1 MWASSEMAYLAKRA
15 ARVARFG
22 NSVLIALALTLVQAA
37 AHATSDEEAVGRAS
51 VARIVGAAP
60 LHASQ
65 DLQRYVNL
73 VGGLIASKTDARET
87 WRFGVLDA
95 EAINAF
101 AAPGGFVLVTS
112 GLLRQLAS
120 EDELAAVLAHEIA
133 HVTRHHHYQ
142 ALVRQRHVEAA
153 RKNPPTDLEKD
164 IGDFAALTRASAV
177 LYTRGLD
184 RRAEHEADLV
194 GVQLM
199 TIAGYDPSAQLA
211 VLEKLDAIGHRDPR
225 MALLIATH
233 PPAKERI
240 DYLVRAGIEKLPIP
254 AASAQARNAR
264 FARAVQSVLAR

>member
-1 MWASSEMAYLAKRA
+1 MRACSGTAHLAMRA
-15 ARVARFG
+15 RNWVA
-22 NSVLIALALTLVQAA
+22 VALALSLAQATA
-37 AHATSDEEAVGRAS
+37 YATSDEEAVGRAS
-51 VARIVGAAP
+51 VARVVGAAP

-65 DLQRYVNL
+65 DLHRYVNL

-87 WRFGVLDA
+87 WRFGVLA
-95 EAINAF
+95 TEAINAF

-112 GLLRQLAS
+112 GLLRQLTS

-142 ALVRQRHVEAA
+142 AMVRQRHVEAA
-153 RKNPPTDLEKD
+153 SRNPPTDPERD
-164 IGDFAALTRASAV
+164 VGDFAALTRASAV

-199 TIAGYDPSAQLA
+199 TIAGYDPSAQLS
-211 VLEKLDAIGHRDPR
+211 VLEKLDAIGHHDPR
-225 MALLIATH
+225 LALLRATH
-233 PPAKERI
+233 PSAKERI

-254 AASAQARNAR
+254 VADTQARNAR
-264 FARAVQSVLAR
+264 FARALQWALTR